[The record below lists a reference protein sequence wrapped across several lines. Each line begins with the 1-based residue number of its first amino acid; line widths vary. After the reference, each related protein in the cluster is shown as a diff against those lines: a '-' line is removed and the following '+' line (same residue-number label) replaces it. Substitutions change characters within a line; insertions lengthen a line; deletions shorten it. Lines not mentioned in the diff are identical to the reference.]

1 MQAWLFCAVEP
12 TQAQYCTQSHKH
24 WTEAN
29 NHLPH
34 PAGYTLANTT
44 QHVIGLLCFEDKQ
57 STDVQF
63 FIKQGAQ
70 VFFCRTTFHPVCPHS
85 AVTAWINS
93 MPGTGLHTCL
103 PLPSWF
109 EFFLTP
115 PLYPGWETQV
125 NVIGIWNFQERDR
138 VKERCNSL
146 FSQLCN
152 QGILSHNMTILLK
165 KKMHAA

>member
-1 MQAWLFCAVEP
+1 
-12 TQAQYCTQSHKH
+12 
-24 WTEAN
+24 
-29 NHLPH
+29 
-34 PAGYTLANTT
+34 
-44 QHVIGLLCFEDKQ
+44 
-57 STDVQF
+57 
-63 FIKQGAQ
+63 
-70 VFFCRTTFHPVCPHS
+70 
-85 AVTAWINS
+85 
-93 MPGTGLHTCL
+93 MPGAGLHTCL

-165 KKMHAA
+165 KKNACSITKLLSNSSAISKLLCKLHLPIIPFLFRNSDFFAKPWSAVPKEKKENPLFSSYQSSWHCVLVTPILFSLSTRW